1 VEYLSTIKDAPE
13 TERAGAK
20 VLKEF
25 SAVVSKG
32 AESKSLTFQASSESV
47 DRHGDRVIQSGLDVA
62 NFIKTGAPI
71 LYAHQYSSLPVG
83 RATSVSF
90 NSKGLEV
97 SIVFADHAFAQE
109 VYNLALGG
117 FLKSVSIGFI
127 AGDYVANDV
136 GGYDYKTSELIEIS
150 VVPVPSQVD
159 AIRLRSLAADQEIS
173 EAAFKTLLA
182 ATDQVLDDFAQ
193 RIGVGD
199 EEISEETFRAMLA
212 EANKQIDDW
221 AYRNLGWLA
230 KD

>member
-159 AIRLRSLAADQEIS
+159 AIRLRSLAADQIS
-173 EAAFKTLLA
+173 EADFKTLLA
-182 ATDQVLDDFAQ
+182 ATDQVLNEFEK
-193 RIGVGD
+193 RIGGGD
-199 EEISEETFRAMLA
+199 EEISEETFRALLA
-212 EANKQIDDW
+212 GANKQIDDW